1 MHIIAD
7 VKTRRKEIVVA
18 NLADDAFQENDG
30 DRVAQPILRGLMV
43 ALYI

>member
-18 NLADDAFQENDG
+18 SLAEDTYQENDG
-30 DRVAQPILRGLMV
+30 YRAAQPILRGL
-43 ALYI
+43 